1 MRHDARYLPY
11 TQALASPDPLPRL
24 KAHALATLVSF
35 VPASVA
41 IFHRQCVRG
50 RAHEAVGVQTARP
63 DLNLADEWRAYVEAE
78 QRHDP
83 FVTSAAAQSGAAVL
97 AFADVCREPQESAYG
112 RFLGKLRLADRV
124 SVYLRDA
131 GTTVAMASLLR
142 SVDEPP
148 FTRGEI
154 AALRRLQPLL
164 EQAYVCARSTVGD
177 VPAQNVILESGLT
190 PREADVAALVARGAT
205 NAEIA
210 RTLHVTEATVK
221 THLTRIF
228 AKVGVRSR
236 TQLAL
241 LLGRARM
248 PRSSERALARG

>member
-1 MRHDARYLPY
+1 VRHDARYLPY
-11 TQALASPDPLPRL
+11 AQALASPDALPRL

-41 IFHRQCVRG
+41 IFHRLCQRG
-50 RAHEAVGVQTARP
+50 LAGEAVGVQTART
-63 DLNLADEWRAYVEAE
+63 DLSLPDEWRAYVEAQ

-83 FVTSAAAQSGAAVL
+83 FVTSPAAQSGAAVL
-97 AFADVCREPQESAYG
+97 AFADVCPEPLESAYG
-112 RFLGKLRLADRV
+112 RFLGELRLGDRV
-124 SVYLRDA
+124 SVYVRDA

-154 AALRRLQPLL
+154 TALRRLQPLL
-164 EQAYVCARSTVGD
+164 EHAYVCARAASVD
-177 VPAQNVILESGLT
+177 APAQNVILESGLT
-190 PREADVAALVARGAT
+190 PREADVAALVGRGAT
-205 NAEIA
+205 NGEIA

-241 LLGRARM
+241 SLGQARM
-248 PRSSERALARG
+248 PRSSERLPARG

>member
-1 MRHDARYLPY
+1 MRQDARYLPY
-11 TQALASPDPLPRL
+11 TQALASPEPLPRL
-24 KAHALATLVSF
+24 KAHALSTLVAF
-35 VPASVA
+35 VPAPVA
-41 IFHRQCVRG
+41 IFHRLCLRG
-50 RAHEAVGVQTARP
+50 LAQEAVGVQTARP
-63 DLNLADEWRAYVEAE
+63 DLSLADEWRAYVEVE
-78 QRHDP
+78 QQHDP
-83 FVTSAAAQSGAAVL
+83 FITSPVAQSGAAVL
-97 AFADVCREPQESAYG
+97 AFADVCPEPLESAYG
-112 RFLGKLRLADRV
+112 RFLGKLRLGDRV

-131 GTTVAMASLLR
+131 GTTVAMVSLLR
-142 SVDEPP
+142 SVDESP

-164 EQAYVCARSTVGD
+164 EQAYVCARGTENGA
-177 VPAQNVILESGLT
+177 PAQDVMLEGGLT
-190 PREADVAALVARGAT
+190 PREADVAALVGRGAT

-241 LLGRARM
+241 LLGQRL